1 MIASPEPGRHG
12 RDLAPPHREARMNP
26 DESVAA
32 LTARNA
38 ELTADNARLRLLLDQ
53 RDTPAELR
61 HRLRTTLGLLREVIQ
76 RSAEAREEALEYATH
91 LRDRLDALVRI
102 HVAVDQNG
110 EVDLHSVLAE
120 ELLIYTVQE
129 GERLALSGPPI
140 RLRPRAAQVLGV
152 AFHELAVNAVEH
164 GSAAMQAGGRI
175 DVSWQVELGTPDPTF
190 VLVWKETSDVVRMVS
205 SRQGFGTEVLRH
217 MVAHDLNAQTDLA
230 FGPDGLRWEIRCP
243 FSPRVGVLTEEA

>member
-1 MIASPEPGRHG
+1 
-12 RDLAPPHREARMNP
+12 MNP
-26 DESVAA
+26 DDSVAA
-32 LTARNA
+32 LVARNA
-38 ELTADNARLRLLLDQ
+38 QLTADNARLRLLLDQ

-76 RSAEAREEALEYATH
+76 RSAEAREEALDYATH

-129 GERLALSGPPI
+129 GERLALRGPPI

-164 GSAAMQAGGRI
+164 GSAAMQAGGHI
-175 DVSWQVELGTPDPTF
+175 DVSWQVEPGTPDPVL
-190 VLVWKETSDVVRMVS
+190 VLVWKETSNPVRAVS

-217 MVAHDLNAQTDLA
+217 MVAHDLNAKTDLA
-230 FGPDGLRWEIRCP
+230 FEPDGLRWAIRCP
-243 FSPRVGVLTEEA
+243 FSPRIGVLTEEE